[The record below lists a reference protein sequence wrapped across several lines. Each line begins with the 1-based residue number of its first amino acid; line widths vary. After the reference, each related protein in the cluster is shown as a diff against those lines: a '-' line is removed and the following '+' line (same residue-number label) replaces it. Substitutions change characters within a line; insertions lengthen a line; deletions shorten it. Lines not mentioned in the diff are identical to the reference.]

1 MKDKIITSQ
10 TLSES
15 ASNTLK
21 KRGFS
26 LKKKREVVQEQ
37 QEQTTNFNTP
47 PITGGNTYT
56 TKLEIETK
64 DEIIKSWAGT
74 SLQRASNNISKAL
87 GADTQKNSY
96 NYLFLLN
103 FIADYFSNLVRFKF
117 EDEAINRAVSI
128 AIRLGV
134 IYGKSAFWKV
144 GDKYAGMY
152 LNRLELDLMGYPSS
166 VNMMLGQKV
175 LMTTEELEDPQGLGI
190 DKTVDEN
197 LLVFL
202 PYNHRVGG
210 MVTWRPFLLTLERL
224 LKMVYTNSYQYLR
237 SFTYKVYDSETMLD
251 ELKLFAD
258 INNPFIIT
266 YGGNEDISNKFGS
279 IDLQKNGTGLELM
292 EFIKEFQKVFY
303 ELIGRGMNTDK
314 KSERNIAGEV
324 EASQSCFEIL
334 QNELKT
340 NVEFFLES
348 VKKLTGCN
356 YEILED
362 KEEENEVQRN
372 TEQSGTGLNE
382 SNEL

>member
-37 QEQTTNFNTP
+37 PEQTTNFNTP

-117 EDEAINRAVSI
+117 EDEDINRAVSI

-144 GDKYAGMY
+144 GEKVAGMY

-197 LLVFL
+197 LLIFL

-324 EASQSCFEIL
+324 EASQNCFEIL

-340 NVEFFLES
+340 NVEFFLEK

-356 YEILED
+356 YEILEE
-362 KEEENEVQRN
+362 KEEQNEVQRD
-372 TEQSGTGLNE
+372 NE
-382 SNEL
+382 